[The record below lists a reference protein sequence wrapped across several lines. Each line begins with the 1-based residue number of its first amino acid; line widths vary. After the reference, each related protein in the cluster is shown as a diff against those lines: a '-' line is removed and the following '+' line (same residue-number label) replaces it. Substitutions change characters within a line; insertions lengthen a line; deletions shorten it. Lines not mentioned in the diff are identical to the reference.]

1 MQYTHQQLFELLEE
15 KASFYNHPRFIE
27 TDPISIPHL
36 FTQKEDI
43 EIAAFLAATLAWG
56 QRKTIINKSREL
68 MKRMGNSPYQFI
80 SSASAREISTFSSF
94 VHRTFQGED
103 CMAFLHSLQLIYLQ
117 HGGLEKAFLSGYQAG
132 RSIPESIHSFREVFF
147 SYPHLPRTRKHL
159 PDPASG
165 SAAKRINMF
174 LRWMVRHDDRKVDFG
189 IWKQFSTSDLMCPL
203 DLHSGNVARALGLLN
218 RKNDDWQAVEELTT
232 ILRTFDPLDPV
243 KYDFALFGSG
253 VNENKRS

>member
-1 MQYTHQQLFELLEE
+1 MHYTHQQLFELLEE

-36 FTQKEDI
+36 FTKKEDI
-43 EIAAFLAATLAWG
+43 EIAGFLAATLAWG
-56 QRKTIINKSREL
+56 QRVTIINKGREL
-68 MKRMGNSPYQFI
+68 MNRMDNSPYQFI
-80 SSASAREISTFSSF
+80 SNASAKEIAVFSNF

-103 CMAFLHSLQLIYLQ
+103 CMSFLHSLQFIYLE
-117 HGGLEKAFLSGYQAG
+117 HGGLEKAFLSGYQT
-132 RSIPESIHSFREVFF
+132 SHNIQESIRGLRDLFF
-147 SYPHLPRTRKHL
+147 SYPHLVRTRKHL

-174 LRWMVRHDDRKVDFG
+174 LRWMVRCDNNKVDFG
-189 IWKQFSTSDLMCPL
+189 IWKNFNTSDLMCPL
-203 DLHSGNVARALGLLN
+203 DLHSGKVARALGLLQ
-218 RKNDDWQAVEELTT
+218 RKNDDWRAVEELTLN
-232 ILRTFDPLDPV
+232 LRSFDPVDPV